1 MVKLSQV
8 LVQVRPESI
17 GTGDQNRMPTSGA
30 TDVTRQIDLAGASGA
45 RYRYTPIDE
54 NRFLPPA
61 GANYV
66 IAEIT
71 EEGEA
76 TVVYA
81 GETDNLASQAWR
93 SDLERARRKYSAAT
107 VLTRLNVTR
116 AVREAERLDLIDA
129 YHPPLNG

>member
-1 MVKLSQV
+1 VELENSV
-8 LVQVRPESI
+8 S
-17 GTGDQNRMPTSGA
+17 
-30 TDVTRQIDLAGASGA
+30 RQIDLAGASGA

-66 IAEIT
+66 IAEVT
-71 EEGEA
+71 EDGA
-76 TVVYA
+76 TVVYV

-93 SDLERARRKYSAAT
+93 ADLDKAKRKYGGAT

-116 AVREAERLDLIDA
+116 AVREAEQRDLIEN

>member
-1 MVKLSQV
+1 L
-8 LVQVRPESI
+8 
-17 GTGDQNRMPTSGA
+17 
-30 TDVTRQIDLAGASGA
+30 TRQIDLAGASGA

-71 EEGEA
+71 EEGP
-76 TVVYA
+76 TVVFA
-81 GETDNLASQAWR
+81 GETDNLASQSWR
-93 SDLERARRKYSAAT
+93 SELEKAKRKHPEAT

-116 AVREAERLDLIDA
+116 AVREAERRDLIDN
-129 YHPPLNG
+129 YHPPMNG

>member
-1 MVKLSQV
+1 M
-8 LVQVRPESI
+8 
-17 GTGDQNRMPTSGA
+17 
-30 TDVTRQIDLAGASGA
+30 
-45 RYRYTPIDE
+45 DE

-66 IAEIT
+66 IAELT
-71 EEGEA
+71 DAGP

-81 GETDNLASQAWR
+81 GETDNLASQTWR
-93 SDLERARRKYSAAT
+93 SDLERARKKFAAAQ

-116 AVREAERLDLIDA
+116 AVREAERRDLIDA

>member
-1 MVKLSQV
+1 M
-8 LVQVRPESI
+8 
-17 GTGDQNRMPTSGA
+17 
-30 TDVTRQIDLAGASGA
+30 TRQIDLAGASGA
-45 RYRYTPIDE
+45 RYRYSPMDE

-71 EEGEA
+71 EEGA
-76 TVVYA
+76 NVVFA
-81 GETDNLASQAWR
+81 GETDNLASQTWR
-93 SDLERARRKYSAAT
+93 ADLEKARSQYAGAQ

-116 AVREAERLDLIDA
+116 AVREAERRDLIEH